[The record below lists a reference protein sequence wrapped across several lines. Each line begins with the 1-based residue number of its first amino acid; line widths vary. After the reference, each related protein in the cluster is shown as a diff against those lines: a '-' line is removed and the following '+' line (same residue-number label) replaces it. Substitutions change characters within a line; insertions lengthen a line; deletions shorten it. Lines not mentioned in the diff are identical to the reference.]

1 MWFFFAALSALFAA
15 FTSILAKIGIEGVDS
30 HLATAIRTV
39 VIVRLSWGLENLIF
53 RLQLTVN
60 VINIRKKRHI
70 SFRMT
75 E

>member
-75 E
+75 G

>member
-1 MWFFFAALSALFAA
+1 MSELFAA